1 MASSA
6 DYSRLKN
13 TPTGYVG
20 GARGGQDLTSQAY
33 PKSSSNWE
41 VNNGTMAGSGNA
53 SSTSYNPY
61 ANMSQEEYNAR
72 ILHQA
77 PSTGSGSS
85 PAASKSSGSGS
96 GSGSGSANNSAYI
109 NSLLA
114 QLGSYNNSNYYD
126 QMKAAAQNAYNNG
139 MNALN
144 SAYGAQMDALNSNL
158 SSTKNQ
164 LLKSY
169 NNSKQDIQD
178 DATNSLKQ
186 AYINKML
193 SQRNLGQQMS
203 AQGLNGGATETT
215 LASMQNNY
223 GNARNNINTTT
234 NKNLTNLEN
243 NYQNNLAEA
252 LQAYNSA
259 VAQANLAKAQQQMQ
273 LESALANN
281 QISALGSYQDLMQAQ
296 NSDYISLLKSLISNS
311 KNFTFDPTMATNLY
325 NAVGLTQSTPQ
336 NAATNY
342 ATLMAMQNG
351 ASQSA
356 QPTTNALANGVNTNA
371 NANYLSALLQ
381 SLS

>member
-1 MASSA
+1 M
-6 DYSRLKN
+6 N
-13 TPTGYVG
+13 TKSTDAV
-20 GARGGQDLTSQAY
+20 ATSG
-33 PKSSSNWE
+33 KKTTNTNTNTSSS
-41 VNNGTMAGSGNA
+41 
-53 SSTSYNPY
+53 SYNPY
-61 ANMSQEEYNAR
+61 ANMPQAEIDAR
-72 ILHQA
+72 INHTV
-77 PSTGSGSS
+77 PGS
-85 PAASKSSGSGS
+85 PANSTKTNANKSVSGSGDG
-96 GSGSGSANNSAYI
+96 GSNNSAYLRA
-109 NSLLA
+109 LLA
-114 QLGSYNNSNYYD
+114 QLNQPSTTDEYYR

-144 SAYGAQMDALNSNL
+144 SAYGAQMDSLNSNL
-158 SSTKNQ
+158 NSTKSQ

-178 DATNSLKQ
+178 DAANSLKQ

-259 VAQANLAKAQQQMQ
+259 VAQANLAKAQQAIQ
-273 LESALANN
+273 LENALANN
-281 QISALGSYQDLMQAQ
+281 QIAALGDYQSYLQSA
-296 NSDYISLLKSLISNS
+296 NSDYIDLLKAAISKS

-342 ATLMAMQNG
+342 AALMAMQNG
-351 ASQSA
+351 ASQAA
-356 QPTTNALANGVNTNA
+356 QPATNALANGVNTNA